1 MKTDLR
7 KILSVS
13 GEPGLFTYLSQ
24 GKAGIIAESLLT
36 GKRTSFGMKSRVTSL
51 SDISIYT
58 DEEELPLREV
68 FLQLKEYLVG
78 EAAPDGKDQ
87 KALVAFFDAAFPS
100 YDRDRFYPSH
110 MKKVVQWYNLL
121 REKASLDFED
131 PDAEEQQEADQPEE
145 VSEQ

>member
-13 GEPGLFTYLSQ
+13 GEPGLFAYLSQ

-36 GKRTSFGMKSRVTSL
+36 GKRTSFGMKARVTSL

-58 DEEELPLREV
+58 TEEELPLQEV
-68 FLQLKEYLVG
+68 FLKLKAYLNDA
-78 EAAPDGKDQ
+78 AAPDGKDQ
-87 KALVAFFDAAFPS
+87 KALVAFCDAAFPD

-110 MKKVVQWYNLL
+110 MKKVVAWYNLL
-121 REKASLDFED
+121 REKASLDFLD
-131 PDAEEQQEADQPEE
+131 PEAEEEE
-145 VSEQ
+145 VAEVQE

>member
-13 GEPGLFTYLSQ
+13 GEPGLFNYLSQ
-24 GKAGIIAESLLT
+24 GKVGIIAESLLT
-36 GKRTSFGMKSRVTSL
+36 GKRTSFGMKARMTSL

-58 DEEELPLREV
+58 DETELPLREV
-68 FLQLKEYLVG
+68 FLKLKAYLG
-78 EAAPDGKDQ
+78 EEAAPDGKDQ
-87 KALVAFFDAAFPS
+87 KALVAFFDAAFPE

-121 REKASLDFED
+121 KEKATLDFVD
-131 PDAEEQQEADQPEE
+131 PDAEEETEVTEEA
-145 VSEQ
+145 